1 LKNKQKKNQRR
12 LLAIFSAD
20 VVGYSRLMGDDEA
33 ATIKSIKRCR
43 KMFTK
48 CISSH
53 NGKVVD
59 ARGDNLLAKFS
70 SVVDAVECALEIQS
84 RLTDMNTSLPDHR
97 RMAFRIGVNLG
108 DVIEEGGTIYGDGV
122 NIAARL
128 ESMAD
133 PGGICVSRSAHDQVV
148 DKIDMAFE
156 YLGEHQVKNIE
167 RPVRAYR
174 VLFQANTGND
184 QKQNPPK
191 MSDKPSI
198 AVLPF
203 DNLSGDP
210 AQEYFS
216 DGMTEEIISGLSRIP
231 RLRVIARNSTFTYK
245 GRPVKTQEVSREL
258 GVAYVL
264 ESSVRKS
271 GDKVRISAQ
280 LAEAETGHH
289 LWSDRW
295 DRKMEDIFA
304 LQDEITMSIMTA
316 LQVKLTEGEQ
326 IKMWEEKDRPKNLE
340 AYELLLQ
347 GEEHFSQLT
356 EEGNILARQKFE
368 EALKQDPD
376 YVSAH
381 VLRAWTYQMDAWM
394 GWSED
399 PLTSFMKAAEL
410 AEHALSLND
419 SLDTTQALMGIIYL
433 NQRQYDK
440 AEAAVEKAVSLNPSG
455 ADAHAWKATVFT
467 ACGRHADA
475 LEAMQRAIRLN
486 PLPPGWYYIQIG
498 RIYCFYGDYL
508 RALDNLTKA
517 EETIPAAGPYYF
529 NLTMAHS
536 LAGNTE
542 RAKAAAANLL
552 TCYPDFTLDRTAE
565 LMPFKN
571 PDDVELVIKA
581 LRNAGLK

>member
-1 LKNKQKKNQRR
+1 MKNKPKKNQRR

-20 VVGYSRLMGDDEA
+20 VVGYSRLMSDDEA
-33 ATIKSIKRCR
+33 ATVKSIKRCR
-43 KMFTK
+43 KMFAK
-48 CISSH
+48 RIH
-53 NGKVVD
+53 NYDGEVVD

-70 SVVDAVECALEIQS
+70 SVVEAVECALEIQK
-84 RLTDMNTSLPDHR
+84 RLTDMNTSLPEHR

-148 DKIDMAFE
+148 DKLDLDFE
-156 YLGEHQVKNIE
+156 YLGEHQVKNTE

-174 VLFQANTGND
+174 VLLQTDTNND
-184 QKQNPPK
+184 QEQNSSK
-191 MSDKPSI
+191 ISDKPSI

-216 DGMTEEIISGLSRIP
+216 DGMTEEIISGLSKIP

-245 GRPVKTQEVSREL
+245 GRPVKTQEVGREL
-258 GVAYVL
+258 GVGYVL
-264 ESSVRKS
+264 EGSVRKS
-271 GDKVRISAQ
+271 GDKVRITAQ

-289 LWSDRW
+289 LWSERW
-295 DRKMEDIFA
+295 DREMVDIFA
-304 LQDEITMSIMTA
+304 LQDEITMKIMMA

-326 IKMWEEKDRPKNLE
+326 IRIWEEKDRPKNLE
-340 AYELLLQ
+340 AYELVLQ
-347 GEEHFSQLT
+347 GEEYFSQLT

-368 EALKQDPD
+368 AALKQDPD

-381 VLRAWTYQMDAWM
+381 VLKAWTYQMDAWM
-394 GWSED
+394 GWSKD
-399 PLTSFMKAAEL
+399 PLASFIKATEL
-410 AEHALSLND
+410 AKHALSLND

-433 NQRQYDK
+433 NLREYDK

-455 ADAHAWKATVFT
+455 ADVHAWKASVLT
-467 ACGRHADA
+467 ACGRHAEA
-475 LEAMQRAIRLN
+475 LETMQRAIRLN
-486 PLPPGWYYIQIG
+486 PLPPAWYYVQLG
-498 RIYCFYGDYL
+498 RIYCFCGDYQE
-508 RALDNLTKA
+508 ALKHLEKTREA
-517 EETIPAAGPYYF
+517 IPTAGPMAF
-529 NLTMAHS
+529 NLTVAHS
-536 LAGNTE
+536 LAGNLE
-542 RAKAAAANLL
+542 EAKAAAAELIKW
-552 TCYPDFTLDRTAE
+552 YPDFSLNRTVE

-571 PDDVELVIKA
+571 PDDVELIRKA
-581 LRNAGLK
+581 FRRAGLN